1 VLNLVNV
8 EVEGRGLHTARRN
21 SMVSLSRPSAEGAS
35 EVVREGANQDSDG
48 LGVGAPHG
56 VRVVAVGG
64 ERLRRAV
71 GAGEADPVLCGG
83 PEVER
88 GRADG
93 EEEAAEQ
100 AEEDHAVRV
109 VRVQRDRLRPPVRQV
124 HRGGGGRAPPRRSL
138 AGEMRGGD
146 GRSGMWRA
154 RCRAMRAMQQ
164 LLSVFFLFFFLY
176 ISNSTIVPFK
186 LVHCSWSCLVY

>member
-1 VLNLVNV
+1 
-8 EVEGRGLHTARRN
+8 
-21 SMVSLSRPSAEGAS
+21 
-35 EVVREGANQDSDG
+35 
-48 LGVGAPHG
+48 

-109 VRVQRDRLRPPVRQV
+109 VRVQRDRLRPSVRQV
-124 HRGGGGRAPPRRSL
+124 HRGGGGGRAPPRRSL
-138 AGEMRGGD
+138 AGEMRGGEIWD
-146 GRSGMWRA
+146 VAGE
-154 RCRAMRAMQQ
+154 MRGDAAVTFGFFP
-164 LLSVFFLFFFLY
+164 VFFS
-176 ISNSTIVPFK
+176 ISLT
-186 LVHCSWSCLVY
+186 LLLCRLGLLLQL